1 MSYTETE
8 AAGTSTGGPVP
19 ELDGRAGREG
29 DHGSAVRAMF
39 DRIAPTYDVLNRG
52 LSLGVDRRWR
62 KRAVRALRGA
72 PSGPVLDLC
81 AGTLDLSA
89 LLERELP
96 RETIVAADFSERM
109 LELGKHKAPRT
120 KRVVADA
127 TDLPFEDGEFSRI
140 VCGFGMRN
148 VGDLDAALREARR
161 VLKPGGVLV
170 VLEFFRPERVDT
182 RAFHAAYAKVVLP
195 TVGRVVSGDRGAYQY
210 LAESMKG
217 FVSRREME
225 DRCRA
230 AGFASVRG
238 EDLLLGVASLVRA
251 EAP

>member
-1 MSYTETE
+1 MGLRLLGNRRYE
-8 AAGTSTGGPVP
+8 
-19 ELDGRAGREG
+19 
-29 DHGSAVRAMF
+29 
-39 DRIAPTYDVLNRG
+39 RG
-52 LSLGVDRRWR
+52 LEVGYGAG
-62 KRAVRALRGA
+62 AVLLAMAESAKKL
-72 PSGPVLDLC
+72 
-81 AGTLDLSA
+81 AG
-89 LLERELP
+89 
-96 RETIVAADFSERM
+96 I
-109 LELGKHKAPRT
+109 
-120 KRVVADA
+120 
-127 TDLPFEDGEFSRI
+127 
-140 VCGFGMRN
+140 
-148 VGDLDAALREARR
+148 DLDADPEIVSRFLAQRGAEAELHKGSVLEMPFESESFDLAVCFSVFEHLKDYKLALAEVAR